1 MVTKTATGS
10 RHVSKVGVDEAGDK
24 DSLCKSADNVSGP
37 ASYGS
42 TASSHCSLE
51 SSAPLLDTGAPLAD
65 TSAPLADRA
74 AQPAPLSRHQIRLL
88 LGLAAISFLNGSMS
102 GVVMLFFPVE
112 AARRGVSLTAISGAF
127 SSAALGQV
135 LLYPLVGPLAL
146 RVGVTRLF
154 NCSAAAAGVSTV
166 AFGLLFY
173 IRDDTGFLAACYA
186 MRMVEAVGR
195 STASAC
201 AFTIIANRLS
211 QRASSAVALMTAAET
226 AGLTVTPALGQQSC
240 TRWPAPGCRFYVT
253 GGALTL
259 MSLVN
264 VKLIPNVE
272 REDDSSGDLL
282 CSVRLFVSSRENW
295 LCMLIVFSYAMTLM
309 VLASSTAP
317 YADAALGITP
327 ATFGLYLSVAN
338 GAHVAISFVW
348 ARLVERAANP
358 YPVMALSLL
367 LEAVSQLL
375 TPPAPFL
382 GLQPSWWLFGL
393 GLTLVQA
400 SIGGAFIPCFELMLA
415 GMLRAGLPDDLR
427 THALTSSVFWSLN
440 SLGKIVGSLLA
451 GLLMDAFG
459 FPVMMTI
466 VAAETGLVMLLTAAQ
481 AALKARQLTR
491 SKK

>member
-51 SSAPLLDTGAPLAD
+51 STAPLLDTGAPLAD
-65 TSAPLADRA
+65 TSASPADRA
-74 AQPAPLSRHQIRLL
+74 AQPTPLSRHQIRLL

-226 AGLTVTPALGQQSC
+226 AGLTVTPALGSSLYALAGSGL
-240 TRWPAPGCRFYVT
+240 PFYVT

-282 CSVRLFVSSRENW
+282 CSVRVFVSSRENW